1 MRGVAGLARP
11 RTALQAPTSTPRL
24 PLLALLLHLAL
35 PVALPRA
42 PFAPTHLP
50 QPILGA
56 PRGLSPNAWRE

>member
-1 MRGVAGLARP
+1 MR
-11 RTALQAPTSTPRL
+11 RTAQLAPTSAPLL

-50 QPILGA
+50 QPVLGA
-56 PRGLSPNAWRE
+56 PRGLSPNAWCE